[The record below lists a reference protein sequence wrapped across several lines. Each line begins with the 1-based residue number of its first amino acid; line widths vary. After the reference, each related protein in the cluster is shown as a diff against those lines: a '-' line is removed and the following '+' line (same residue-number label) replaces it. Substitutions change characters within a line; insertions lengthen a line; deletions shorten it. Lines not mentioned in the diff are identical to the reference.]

1 MLLKKDRVKLRT
13 FQELQQVLQLFHLHN
28 LDLFISLP
36 INYFLPSD
44 ERLDRVESLL
54 NQIIANNRNGNINTD
69 ALAVPTVQTNS
80 SLGAESSL
88 PQPPGDTYSCW
99 TWGGKMGRPFPYDYI
114 YPKKIPMKTMHDL
127 WYEGIPSLKI
137 RPFKFIKGTML
148 HNKIEAQAQCRAKSL
163 VFEINKYLIIVDYL
177 AQSAAVRDTT
187 FKNAFNLMVT
197 AFSTECDTLKKAD
210 HSISYNTLYEKFYV
224 PVNRKRKLD

>member
-1 MLLKKDRVKLRT
+1 M
-13 FQELQQVLQLFHLHN
+13 
-28 LDLFISLP
+28 
-36 INYFLPSD
+36 
-44 ERLDRVESLL
+44 
-54 NQIIANNRNGNINTD
+54 NQIIESNRNIGIP
-69 ALAVPTVQTNS
+69 ASAVNNLSGTATTSLQSSIAQSVPYTV
-80 SLGAESSL
+80 
-88 PQPPGDTYSCW
+88 W
-99 TWGGKMGRPFPYDYI
+99 TWEGKLRPFPQDYN
-114 YPKKIPMKTMHDL
+114 YPKKVPLKTMHDL